1 MSLVNII
8 NVEVHN
14 NPCGFDDPFRFEITF
29 EVIAELQEDLEFKVV
44 YVGSAESEDNDQT
57 LESLLVGPVPV
68 GTSKFILEAPAPDPR
83 KIPAEDVVGVTVILL
98 MCSYREKEFV
108 RVGYYVNNDYLDEEL
123 RKEPPKAPILEKLQR
138 SILADKPRVT
148 RFSIPW
154 DTEEKQNAHV
164 QHAVSHDNASAMET
178 SESADNSMGHIGLG
192 GMTGMDSSI
201 VMAQ

>member
-154 DTEEKQNAHV
+154 
-164 QHAVSHDNASAMET
+164 
-178 SESADNSMGHIGLG
+178 
-192 GMTGMDSSI
+192 
-201 VMAQ
+201 